1 MWKWRVKSW
10 DNFLLEGISTKEDI
24 ESSFT
29 LFQSHP
35 VPLCRWTHF
44 QCRSV
49 EGIYTTMHP
58 PTRFQILAGKW
69 NMFVSIPFP
78 NLHGGRGGGGMQH
91 FSDVS
96 PVQESLGVISS
107 EITWNFTANCFST
120 YFLSV
125 SDFEPILQ
133 NKISTICIRKEKV
146 NRFKQKGE
154 PFLYLFGKAWFN
166 PGRNDSILN
175 CLVNTQFIINQKK
188 VHVFISK

>member
-1 MWKWRVKSW
+1 
-10 DNFLLEGISTKEDI
+10 
-24 ESSFT
+24 
-29 LFQSHP
+29 
-35 VPLCRWTHF
+35 
-44 QCRSV
+44 
-49 EGIYTTMHP
+49 
-58 PTRFQILAGKW
+58 
-69 NMFVSIPFP
+69 
-78 NLHGGRGGGGMQH
+78 MQH

-154 PFLYLFGKAWFN
+154 PFLYLFGKA
-166 PGRNDSILN
+166 
-175 CLVNTQFIINQKK
+175 
-188 VHVFISK
+188 